1 MKLQDSIIDI
11 IVKTTGKVEFFN
23 QLKLLEESSTG
34 EEKDLYSR
42 VFMYYS
48 LLFQIEIDVE
58 SDYLKYSEER
68 IKLRGYIKRRIAFD
82 NNKCKNKSC
91 LLKTLKNII
100 DKSHDQ
106 MLGIRKLAI

>member
-11 IVKTTGKVEFFN
+11 ITKTIGKDEFFN
-23 QLKLLEESSTG
+23 QLKRLEENVTG
-34 EEKDLYSR
+34 EEKNLYSSF
-42 VFMYYS
+42 FMYFS

-58 SDYLKYSEER
+58 SDYLKYKEER
-68 IKLRGYIKRRIAFD
+68 INLRCYITRRIAFD

-91 LLKTLKNII
+91 VLKIIKIII
-100 DKSHDQ
+100 DNNDNR